1 MDQLFSL
8 CPLDY
13 FSNGNS
19 YTGSAEHLR
28 YLVSP
33 KNDQLEVSVWCE
45 DVCLSLAKIRAT
57 ESFAQT
63 EEGLEQMRNWLTNQ
77 YHQLYR

>member
-13 FSNGNS
+13 FSNGNR

-28 YLVSP
+28 YLVTP
-33 KNDQLEVSVWCE
+33 QDDQLEASVWCE
-45 DVCLSLAKIRAT
+45 DVCLSLAEIRAT
-57 ESFAQT
+57 KSFPQSQ
-63 EEGLEQMRNWLTNQ
+63 EGLDQVRSWLTEQ